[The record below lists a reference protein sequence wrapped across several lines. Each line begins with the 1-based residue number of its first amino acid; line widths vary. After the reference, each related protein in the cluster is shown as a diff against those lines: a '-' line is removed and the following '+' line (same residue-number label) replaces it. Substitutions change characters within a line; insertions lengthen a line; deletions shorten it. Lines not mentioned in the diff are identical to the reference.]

1 MRLLHKSMLVLMH
14 ASKSH
19 SSTLVPIFVQH
30 VQGIAI
36 DAARSNVDY
45 HYIYICDAYK
55 TFMQAHTA
63 QVLQI

>member
-1 MRLLHKSMLVLMH
+1 MLATNL
-14 ASKSH
+14 
-19 SSTLVPIFVQH
+19 TLSVSCPQH

-55 TFMQAHTA
+55 AFMQGHTA
-63 QVLQI
+63 QVREFDPKHQPDLQ